1 MSGGA
6 GKEAICLNVPNASD
20 RLDLNAVVVMDH
32 IAAVYVAKAIS
43 LPSTTTKSMSIKRK
57 GISHE

>member
-6 GKEAICLNVPNASD
+6 GKEAICLNVSNASD

-32 IAAVYVAKAIS
+32 IAAVYVAKVIS
-43 LPSTTTKSMSIKRK
+43 LPGTTTKSMSTKRK